1 MMRGKREKALLS
13 AACLAVALLF
23 AACEGELAPSG
34 TGGAASAA
42 SAVSAA
48 QQSAPAGESPGGSPF
63 PEGGVQQEDGVSFRL
78 DSYTL
83 QQDGCDFSLTYPQL
97 EGDAYA
103 GVNELL
109 RERGLQLAELLL
121 TEREKEQSAVQS
133 AAAASEGG
141 ESGAPVSSSPALEP
155 ITLSGS
161 SRCGFASPLFVS
173 ATYTAD
179 VSESG
184 GDPTRDWVSLNYDI
198 ASGEEVT
205 CADLFSDLD
214 GLAAALRTCAE
225 EGDTVEQ
232 ALAYLTEDRLRAGLP
247 GVDIAFED
255 GAVLFGYPVPHA
267 AGDVC
272 VLSLPQETASVYR
285 SDSTLWDE
293 ILKPQQ
299 Q

>member
-78 DSYTL
+78 EPYTL

-121 TEREKEQSAVQS
+121 AEREKELSEMQS
-133 AAAASEGG
+133 AASSGAE

-225 EGDTVEQ
+225 EGNTVEQ

>member
-1 MMRGKREKALLS
+1 MERWDSCGRTW
-13 AACLAVALLF
+13 
-23 AACEGELAPSG
+23 GW
-34 TGGAASAA
+34 T
-42 SAVSAA
+42 
-48 QQSAPAGESPGGSPF
+48 AGESPGGSPF

-78 DSYTL
+78 EPYTL

-133 AAAASEGG
+133 AASSGAE

-247 GVDIAFED
+247 GVAIAFED

>member
-78 DSYTL
+78 EPYTL

-103 GVNELL
+103 GANELL

-121 TEREKEQSAVQS
+121 TEREKELSEMQS
-133 AAAASEGG
+133 AASSGAE

>member
-78 DSYTL
+78 EPYTL

-103 GVNELL
+103 GANELL

-121 TEREKEQSAVQS
+121 AEREKELSEMQS
-133 AAAASEGG
+133 AASSGAE

-184 GDPTRDWVSLNYDI
+184 GDPTWDWVSLNYDI

>member
-42 SAVSAA
+42 PAVSAA
-48 QQSAPAGESPGGSPF
+48 PQSAPAGESPGGSPF

-78 DSYTL
+78 EPYTL

-97 EGDAYA
+97 EGGGYDE
-103 GVNELL
+103 VNELL

-133 AAAASEGG
+133 AASSGAE
-141 ESGAPVSSSPALEP
+141 ESGAPVSSPPAPEP
-155 ITLSGS
+155 LTLSGS
-161 SRCGFASPLFVS
+161 SQCGFASRLFVS

-179 VSESG
+179 VSEG
-184 GDPTRDWVSLNYDI
+184 GGAPTRDWVSFNYDMV
-198 ASGEEVT
+198 SGEEVT

-232 ALAYLTEDRLRAGLP
+232 ALAYLTLFRLRAGLP
-247 GVDIAFED
+247 GVVIAFED

>member
-78 DSYTL
+78 EPYTL

-97 EGDAYA
+97 EGDTYA
-103 GVNELL
+103 GANELL

-121 TEREKEQSAVQS
+121 AEREKELSEMQS
-133 AAAASEGG
+133 AASSGAE

-225 EGDTVEQ
+225 EGDTMEQ

>member
-42 SAVSAA
+42 PTVSAA

-63 PEGGVQQEDGVSFRL
+63 AEGGAQQEDGVSFRL
-78 DSYTL
+78 EPYTL

-97 EGDAYA
+97 EGGGYDE
-103 GVNELL
+103 VNELL

-121 TEREKEQSAVQS
+121 AEREKELSEMQS
-133 AAAASEGG
+133 AASSGAE
-141 ESGAPVSSSPALEP
+141 ESGAPVSSPPAPEP
-155 ITLSGS
+155 LTLSGS
-161 SRCGFASPLFVS
+161 SRCGFASRLFVS

-179 VSESG
+179 VSEG
-184 GDPTRDWVSLNYDI
+184 GGAPTRDWVSFNYDMV
-198 ASGEEVT
+198 SGEEVT

>member
-78 DSYTL
+78 EPYTL

-97 EGDAYA
+97 EGGGYDE
-103 GVNELL
+103 VNALL

-121 TEREKEQSAVQS
+121 AEREKEQNEAQS
-133 AAAASEGG
+133 AAAASEAG
-141 ESGAPVSSSPALEP
+141 ESGAPVSSPPAPEP
-155 ITLSGS
+155 LTLSGS
-161 SRCGFASPLFVS
+161 SRCGFASRLFVS

-179 VSESG
+179 VSEDG
-184 GDPTRDWVSLNYDI
+184 GDPTREWVSFNYDI
-198 ASGEEVT
+198 ISGEEVT

-232 ALAYLTEDRLRAGLP
+232 ALAYLTQDRLRAGLP
-247 GVDIAFED
+247 GVAIAFED

>member
-78 DSYTL
+78 EPYTL
-83 QQDGCDFSLTYPQL
+83 QQDGCDLSLTYPQL
-97 EGDAYA
+97 EGDTYA
-103 GVNELL
+103 GANELL

-121 TEREKEQSAVQS
+121 AEREKELSEMQS
-133 AAAASEGG
+133 AASSGAE

>member
-23 AACEGELAPSG
+23 AACEGELAPSV

-78 DSYTL
+78 EPYTL

-97 EGDAYA
+97 EGGGYDE
-103 GVNELL
+103 VNALL

-133 AAAASEGG
+133 AASSGAG
-141 ESGAPVSSSPALEP
+141 ESGVPASSLPEP
-155 ITLSGS
+155 KPLTLSGS
-161 SRCGFASPLFVS
+161 SRCGFASRLFVS

-179 VSESG
+179 VSEDG

-205 CADLFSDLD
+205 CADLFPIWTALPPRCARVRRRGTRWNRRLPISRRTGSAPGCRAWPLP
-214 GLAAALRTCAE
+214 LRTARSSSGIPCRTPREMCACSACRRRRPPF
-225 EGDTVEQ
+225 T
-232 ALAYLTEDRLRAGLP
+232 
-247 GVDIAFED
+247 
-255 GAVLFGYPVPHA
+255 GA
-267 AGDVC
+267 
-272 VLSLPQETASVYR
+272 TAPSGMK
-285 SDSTLWDE
+285 S
-293 ILKPQQ
+293 
-299 Q
+299 

>member
-23 AACEGELAPSG
+23 AACGGELAPSG

-78 DSYTL
+78 EPYTL

-97 EGDAYA
+97 EGDTYA
-103 GVNELL
+103 GANELL

-133 AAAASEGG
+133 AASSGAE

-225 EGDTVEQ
+225 EGDTMEQ

>member
-23 AACEGELAPSG
+23 AACEGELAPSV

-48 QQSAPAGESPGGSPF
+48 PQSAPAGESPGGSPF
-63 PEGGVQQEDGVSFRL
+63 AEGGVPQENGVSFRL

-121 TEREKEQSAVQS
+121 AEREKEQNEAQS
-133 AAAASEGG
+133 AAAASEAG
-141 ESGAPVSSSPALEP
+141 ESGAPASSLPEP
-155 ITLSGS
+155 KPLTLSGS
-161 SRCGFASPLFVS
+161 SRCGFASRLFVS

-179 VSESG
+179 VSEDG
-184 GDPTRDWVSLNYDI
+184 GDPTREWVSFNYDI
-198 ASGEEVT
+198 ISGEEVT

-232 ALAYLTEDRLRAGLP
+232 ALAYLTQDRLRAGLP
-247 GVDIAFED
+247 GVAIAFED

>member
-34 TGGAASAA
+34 TGGAAAAA

-78 DSYTL
+78 EPYTL

-133 AAAASEGG
+133 AASSGAE

-247 GVDIAFED
+247 GVAIAFED

>member
-23 AACEGELAPSG
+23 AACEGELAPSV

-48 QQSAPAGESPGGSPF
+48 PQSAPAGESPGGSPF
-63 PEGGVQQEDGVSFRL
+63 AEGGVPQENGVSFRL

-97 EGDAYA
+97 EGGGYDE
-103 GVNELL
+103 VNALL

-121 TEREKEQSAVQS
+121 AEREKEQNEAQS
-133 AAAASEGG
+133 AAAASEAG
-141 ESGAPVSSSPALEP
+141 ESGAPVSSLPELKP
-155 ITLSGS
+155 LTLSGS
-161 SRCGFASPLFVS
+161 SRCGFASRLFVS

-179 VSESG
+179 VSEDG
-184 GDPTRDWVSLNYDI
+184 GDPTREWVSFNYDI
-198 ASGEEVT
+198 ISGEEVT

-232 ALAYLTEDRLRAGLP
+232 ALAYLTQDRLRAGLP
-247 GVDIAFED
+247 GVAIAFED

>member
-23 AACEGELAPSG
+23 AACEGELAPSV

-48 QQSAPAGESPGGSPF
+48 PQSAPAGESPGGSPF
-63 PEGGVQQEDGVSFRL
+63 AEGGVPQENGVSFRL

-97 EGDAYA
+97 EGGGYDE
-103 GVNELL
+103 VNALL

-121 TEREKEQSAVQS
+121 AEREKEQNEAQS
-133 AAAASEGG
+133 AAAASEAG
-141 ESGAPVSSSPALEP
+141 ESGAPASSLPEP
-155 ITLSGS
+155 KPLTLSGS
-161 SRCGFASPLFVS
+161 SRCGFASRLFVS

-179 VSESG
+179 VSEDG
-184 GDPTRDWVSLNYDI
+184 GDPTREWVSFNYDI
-198 ASGEEVT
+198 ISGEEVT

-232 ALAYLTEDRLRAGLP
+232 ALAYLTQDRLRAGLP
-247 GVDIAFED
+247 GVAIAFED
-255 GAVLFGYPVPHA
+255 GAVLFGYPMPHA

-272 VLSLPQETASVYR
+272 VLSLPQETASVY
-285 SDSTLWDE
+285 
-293 ILKPQQ
+293 Q
-299 Q
+299 

>member
-42 SAVSAA
+42 PAVSAA
-48 QQSAPAGESPGGSPF
+48 PQSAPAGESPGGSPF

-78 DSYTL
+78 EPYTL

-97 EGDAYA
+97 EGDTYA
-103 GVNELL
+103 GANELL

-133 AAAASEGG
+133 AASSGAE

-225 EGDTVEQ
+225 EGDTMEQ

>member
-23 AACEGELAPSG
+23 AACEGELAPSV

-48 QQSAPAGESPGGSPF
+48 PQSAPAGESPGGSPF
-63 PEGGVQQEDGVSFRL
+63 AEGGVPQENGVSFRL

-97 EGDAYA
+97 EGGGYDE
-103 GVNELL
+103 VNALL

-121 TEREKEQSAVQS
+121 AEREKEQNEAQS
-133 AAAASEGG
+133 AAAASEAG
-141 ESGAPVSSSPALEP
+141 ESGAPASSLPEP
-155 ITLSGS
+155 KPLTLSGS
-161 SRCGFASPLFVS
+161 SRCGFASRLFVS

-179 VSESG
+179 VSEDG
-184 GDPTRDWVSLNYDI
+184 GDPTREWVSFNYDI
-198 ASGEEVT
+198 ISGEEVT

-247 GVDIAFED
+247 GVAIAFED

>member
-78 DSYTL
+78 EPYTL

-103 GVNELL
+103 GANELL

-121 TEREKEQSAVQS
+121 AEREKELSEMQS
-133 AAAASEGG
+133 AASSGAE

>member
-78 DSYTL
+78 EPYTL

-97 EGDAYA
+97 EGGGYDE
-103 GVNELL
+103 VNALL

-133 AAAASEGG
+133 AASSGAE

-198 ASGEEVT
+198 VSGEEVT

>member
-78 DSYTL
+78 EPYTL

>member
-42 SAVSAA
+42 PAVSAA
-48 QQSAPAGESPGGSPF
+48 PQSAPAGESPGGSPF
-63 PEGGVQQEDGVSFRL
+63 AEGGVPQENGVSFRL
-78 DSYTL
+78 EPYTL

-97 EGDAYA
+97 EGGGYDE
-103 GVNELL
+103 VNALL

-121 TEREKEQSAVQS
+121 AEREKEQNEAQS
-133 AAAASEGG
+133 AAAASEAG
-141 ESGAPVSSSPALEP
+141 ESGAPVSSPPAPEP
-155 ITLSGS
+155 LTLSGS
-161 SRCGFASPLFVS
+161 SRCGFASRLFVS

-179 VSESG
+179 VSEDG
-184 GDPTRDWVSLNYDI
+184 GDPTREWVSFNYDI
-198 ASGEEVT
+198 ISGEEVT

-232 ALAYLTEDRLRAGLP
+232 ALAYLTQDRLRAGLP
-247 GVDIAFED
+247 GVAIAFED

>member
-23 AACEGELAPSG
+23 AACEGELAPSV

-48 QQSAPAGESPGGSPF
+48 PQSAPAGESPGGSPF
-63 PEGGVQQEDGVSFRL
+63 AEGGAPQENGVSFRL

-97 EGDAYA
+97 EGGGYDE
-103 GVNELL
+103 VNALL

-121 TEREKEQSAVQS
+121 AEREKEQNEAQS
-133 AAAASEGG
+133 AAAASEAG
-141 ESGAPVSSSPALEP
+141 ESGAPASSLPEP
-155 ITLSGS
+155 KPLTLSGS
-161 SRCGFASPLFVS
+161 SRCGFASRLFVS

-179 VSESG
+179 VSEDG
-184 GDPTRDWVSLNYDI
+184 GDPTREWVSFNYDI
-198 ASGEEVT
+198 ISGEEVT

-232 ALAYLTEDRLRAGLP
+232 ALAYLTQDRLRAGLP
-247 GVDIAFED
+247 GVAIAFED

>member
-1 MMRGKREKALLS
+1 M
-13 AACLAVALLF
+13 
-23 AACEGELAPSG
+23 
-34 TGGAASAA
+34 
-42 SAVSAA
+42 
-48 QQSAPAGESPGGSPF
+48 
-63 PEGGVQQEDGVSFRL
+63 QQEDGVSFRL
-78 DSYTL
+78 EPYTL

-133 AAAASEGG
+133 AAFSSEGG

-247 GVDIAFED
+247 GVAIAFED

-293 ILKPQQ
+293 IFKTATAMMHAGGGLVFRPPFLFCPLRPGGQTAQKLIE
-299 Q
+299 

>member
-23 AACEGELAPSG
+23 AACEGELAPSV

-48 QQSAPAGESPGGSPF
+48 PQSAPAGESPGGSPF

-78 DSYTL
+78 EPYTL

-97 EGDAYA
+97 EGGTYA

-133 AAAASEGG
+133 AAFSSEGG
-141 ESGAPVSSSPALEP
+141 ESGAPVSSLPELKP
-155 ITLSGS
+155 LTLSGS
-161 SRCGFASPLFVS
+161 SRCGFASRLFVS

-179 VSESG
+179 VSEDG
-184 GDPTRDWVSLNYDI
+184 GDPTREWVSFNYDI
-198 ASGEEVT
+198 ISGEEVT

-247 GVDIAFED
+247 GVAIAFED

>member
-42 SAVSAA
+42 PAVSAA
-48 QQSAPAGESPGGSPF
+48 PQSAPAGESPGGSPF
-63 PEGGVQQEDGVSFRL
+63 PEGGVQQEDGVSFRVEP
-78 DSYTL
+78 YTL

-133 AAAASEGG
+133 AASSGAE

>member
-78 DSYTL
+78 EPYTL

-97 EGDAYA
+97 EGDTYA
-103 GVNELL
+103 GANELL

-121 TEREKEQSAVQS
+121 AEREKELSEMQS
-133 AAAASEGG
+133 AASSGAE

>member
-23 AACEGELAPSG
+23 AACEGELAPSV

-78 DSYTL
+78 EPYTL

-97 EGDAYA
+97 EGGGYDE
-103 GVNELL
+103 VNALL

-133 AAAASEGG
+133 AASSGAG
-141 ESGAPVSSSPALEP
+141 ESGVPASSLPEP
-155 ITLSGS
+155 KPLTLSGS
-161 SRCGFASPLFVS
+161 SRCGFASRLFVS

-179 VSESG
+179 VSEDG

-198 ASGEEVT
+198 ISGEEVT

-232 ALAYLTEDRLRAGLP
+232 ALAYLTQDRLRAGLP
-247 GVDIAFED
+247 GVAIAFED

>member
-48 QQSAPAGESPGGSPF
+48 PQSAPAGESPGGSPF

-78 DSYTL
+78 EPYTL

-133 AAAASEGG
+133 AASSGAE
-141 ESGAPVSSSPALEP
+141 ESGAPASSLPEP
-155 ITLSGS
+155 KPLTLSGS

-247 GVDIAFED
+247 GVAIAFED

>member
-23 AACEGELAPSG
+23 AACEGELAPSV

-48 QQSAPAGESPGGSPF
+48 PQSAPAGESPGGSPF
-63 PEGGVQQEDGVSFRL
+63 AEGGVQQENGVSFRL

-133 AAAASEGG
+133 AAAASGAG
-141 ESGAPVSSSPALEP
+141 ESGVPASSLPEP
-155 ITLSGS
+155 KPLTLSGS
-161 SRCGFASPLFVS
+161 SRCGFASRLFVS

-179 VSESG
+179 VSEDG
-184 GDPTRDWVSLNYDI
+184 GDPTREWVSFNYDI
-198 ASGEEVT
+198 ISGEEVT

-232 ALAYLTEDRLRAGLP
+232 ALAYLTQDRLRAGLP
-247 GVDIAFED
+247 GVAIAFED

>member
-13 AACLAVALLF
+13 AACLAVALFF

-78 DSYTL
+78 EPYTL

-97 EGDAYA
+97 EGDTYA
-103 GVNELL
+103 GANELL

-121 TEREKEQSAVQS
+121 AEREKELSEMQS
-133 AAAASEGG
+133 AASSGAE